1 MRSLPYC
8 LTLLHA
14 YHVQSH
20 LHGDPIPMLR
30 RTQHNGVVAT
40 PAPAPFTFCA
50 LSRALLSA
58 RSNGPS
64 GPRCR
69 TRPPHASAW
78 RTRSPSRRCPKT
90 CLTTSPTKCA
100 SAPKPCGNCTR
111 TPPHSR
117 LDAGRSFA
125 LLGQQFVTPWIALS
139 DGSGRYCDH
148 LQLTLTASGNTVT
161 AARWDEAYRRGG
173 APPHSIQL
181 TIAWE
186 HSVEEDT
193 ASALGLL
200 LGTAALSTLILLAR
214 VIQRSASDDDWSA
227 STVAA
232 ATSRSDEP
240 AAWQGGSAGSRRDD
254 RKRL

>member
-1 MRSLPYC
+1 M
-8 LTLLHA
+8 
-14 YHVQSH
+14 
-20 LHGDPIPMLR
+20 
-30 RTQHNGVVAT
+30 
-40 PAPAPFTFCA
+40 
-50 LSRALLSA
+50 
-58 RSNGPS
+58 
-64 GPRCR
+64 
-69 TRPPHASAW
+69 
-78 RTRSPSRRCPKT
+78 
-90 CLTTSPTKCA
+90 
-100 SAPKPCGNCTR
+100 
-111 TPPHSR
+111 
-117 LDAGRSFA
+117 
-125 LLGQQFVTPWIALS
+125 LGQQFVTPWIALS
-139 DGSGRYCDH
+139 DGIGRYCDH

-193 ASALGLL
+193 ASALGFL

>member
-1 MRSLPYC
+1 MPWRSLPYC

-30 RTQHNGVVAT
+30 RTQHNGVVAM

-50 LSRALLSA
+50 LSRALLAA

-100 SAPKPCGNCTR
+100 SAPKPCSQLHTHTATLSSRCWQILR
-111 TPPHSR
+111 VARAAVRHAVDRALRRQRPLLRPPAAHAHS
-117 LDAGRSFA
+117 
-125 LLGQQFVTPWIALS
+125 LGQHGDRSTV
-139 DGSGRYCDH
+139 GRGVQAWWRAAAQH
-148 LQLTLTASGNTVT
+148 TAHDRVG
-161 AARWDEAYRRGG
+161 AQRRGG
-173 APPHSIQL
+173 HG
-181 TIAWE
+181 
-186 HSVEEDT
+186 VR
-193 ASALGLL
+193 LGLPAGYGRAVHPHPTRARHPTKCERRRL
-200 LGTAALSTLILLAR
+200 VGLGR
-214 VIQRSASDDDWSA
+214 
-227 STVAA
+227 
-232 ATSRSDEP
+232 
-240 AAWQGGSAGSRRDD
+240 GGRN
-254 RKRL
+254 